1 MRLFLIF
8 CCSFSLL
15 ASAQLREE
23 KPLPMFAQEAS
34 SILVDSVSG
43 WSYSKDGQWIKGD
56 KIIYPRLISR
66 NEEAYEAKEN
76 KLGID
81 NFDQLQLFPVQYG
94 KDTLLLLVK
103 LFTSGKYKY
112 EVSKKGWKTS
122 TDAYYYLFK
131 LKDMR
136 SAMMAVDTTVR
147 MNKIRLMD
155 GGLLEDIDEKKVV
168 ENIKQ
173 NVRVRERYDRVLTLM
188 TKYVPENNSVRFHIF
203 SLHSVFPDV
212 EGILQ
217 DLRKSGRSLYG
228 SKELFDYAY
237 YETEDKIFYR
247 FFSMPKKYSL
257 EQTK

>member
-1 MRLFLIF
+1 MRLFLIL

-15 ASAQLREE
+15 ISAQLREE
-23 KPLPMFAQEAS
+23 KPLPMFPEEAS
-34 SILVDSVSG
+34 SILVDSVAG
-43 WSYSKDGQWIKGD
+43 WSYSKDGQWIKGE

-66 NEEAYEAKEN
+66 NEEAYKAKEN
-76 KLGID
+76 YLGID
-81 NFDQLQLFPVQYG
+81 NFKELQLYPVQYG
-94 KDTLLLLVK
+94 KDTLLLLIK

-112 EVSKKGWKTS
+112 DISKKGWKTS

-136 SAMMAVDTTVR
+136 NAMKAVDTTVR

-155 GGLLEDIDEKKVV
+155 GGLLTDVNENKVL
-168 ENIKQ
+168 ETIKGNI
-173 NVRVRERYDRVLTLM
+173 RVRERYDRVLTLM
-188 TKYVPENNSVRFHIF
+188 AQAVPENSSVRFHLF

-247 FFSMPKKYSL
+247 FFSMPKQFTIQK
-257 EQTK
+257 TK